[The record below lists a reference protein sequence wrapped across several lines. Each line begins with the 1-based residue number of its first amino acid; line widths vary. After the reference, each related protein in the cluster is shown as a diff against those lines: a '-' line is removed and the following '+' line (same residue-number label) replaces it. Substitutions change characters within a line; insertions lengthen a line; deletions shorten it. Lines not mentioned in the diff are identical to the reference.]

1 LKKILVTGGAGFIGS
16 HIVDELVRKGHNV
29 TIFDSI
35 VEQVHPNRQIPSY
48 LSKDA
53 NFVKGDVRD
62 YDALRKVVLCQDVIF
77 HLAALVGVAQ
87 SQYEIKQYVN
97 VNVGGTANLLDI
109 LVNNDNHVEKVLTIT
124 SMTSYGEG
132 MYECDQ
138 CGDVHPSVRTLAQI
152 DSSDWRLSCPHC
164 QGKISPIPTNE
175 TVRQN
180 CNSIYAI
187 TKKTQEEIVLNI
199 CMTYGIPSAILKC
212 FNVYGLRQSLSNPY
226 TGVAA
231 IFLNLLN
238 NNQPPVVYEDG
249 LQTRDFVSVH
259 DVVRACMLA
268 MAKDEANYHVFNI
281 ASGTSI
287 TINEVAILLAKML
300 CKEIK
305 PTITGK
311 FRKGDI
317 RHCFADIGKV
327 KKTLGFIPQISLESG
342 FKELVEW
349 SAGEETENK
358 FMTAATKL
366 KEMGL
371 VE

>member
-1 LKKILVTGGAGFIGS
+1 
-16 HIVDELVRKGHNV
+16 
-29 TIFDSI
+29 
-35 VEQVHPNRQIPSY
+35 
-48 LSKDA
+48 
-53 NFVKGDVRD
+53 
-62 YDALRKVVLCQDVIF
+62 
-77 HLAALVGVAQ
+77 
-87 SQYEIKQYVN
+87 
-97 VNVGGTANLLDI
+97 
-109 LVNNDNHVEKVLTIT
+109 
-124 SMTSYGEG
+124 M
-132 MYECDQ
+132 
-138 CGDVHPSVRTLAQI
+138 
-152 DSSDWRLSCPHC
+152 
-164 QGKISPIPTNE
+164 
-175 TVRQN
+175 
-180 CNSIYAI
+180 
-187 TKKTQEEIVLNI
+187 
-199 CMTYGIPSAILKC
+199 
-212 FNVYGLRQSLSNPY
+212 
-226 TGVAA
+226 
-231 IFLNLLN
+231 
-238 NNQPPVVYEDG
+238 
-249 LQTRDFVSVH
+249 H